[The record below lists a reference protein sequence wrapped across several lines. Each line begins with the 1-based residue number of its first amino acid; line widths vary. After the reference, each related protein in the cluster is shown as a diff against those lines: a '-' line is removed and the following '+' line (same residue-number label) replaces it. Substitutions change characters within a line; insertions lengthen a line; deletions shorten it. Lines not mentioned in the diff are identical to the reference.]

1 VLIQSGNAAHFIFLR
16 EPAMALD
23 TKTVARVAHLARI
36 ALPEDRQDS
45 LVSEL
50 DTIVA
55 WVEQLSEVDTDGVEP
70 MSSAA
75 EMTALWREDK
85 VTDGGYPE
93 KIVANAP
100 DPVGDFFSVP
110 KVVE

>member
-1 VLIQSGNAAHFIFLR
+1 
-16 EPAMALD
+16 MAIE

-36 ALPEDRQDS
+36 DLPEDQQAAMTQ
-45 LVSEL
+45 EL
-50 DTIVA
+50 DGILA
-55 WVEQLSEVDTDGVEP
+55 WIEQLGEVDTDGVTP
-70 MSSAA
+70 MSSAV
-75 EMTALWREDK
+75 EMTAIWREDIAN
-85 VTDGGYPE
+85 DGGYPE